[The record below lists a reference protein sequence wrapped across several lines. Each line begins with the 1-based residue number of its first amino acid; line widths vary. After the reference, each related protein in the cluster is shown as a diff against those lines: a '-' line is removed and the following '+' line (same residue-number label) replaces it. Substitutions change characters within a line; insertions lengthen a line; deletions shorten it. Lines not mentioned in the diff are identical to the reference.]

1 MFATMNDCGTILHVE
16 DDPND
21 VLLVQYACRR
31 LAVKP
36 RVETVA
42 NGEEAI
48 AYLKGED
55 PFSNRERHPL
65 PQLVLLDLK
74 MPRVNGFEVLQWI
87 RQQEQFRRTPVIV
100 LSSSNHATDVKRAYD
115 MGANSY
121 LVKPIHFEGLVEV
134 LGSTCHYWLTL
145 NHFAEA

>member
-1 MFATMNDCGTILHVE
+1 MNQNGTILHVE

-31 LAVKP
+31 IASRP

-48 AYLKGED
+48 AYLKGQD
-55 PFSNRERHPL
+55 PFSDRQRHPL

-87 RQQEQFRRTPVIV
+87 RQHEQLRRTPVIV
-100 LSSSNHATDVKRAYD
+100 LTSSNHGTDVRRAYD
-115 MGANSY
+115 AGANSY
-121 LVKPIHFEGLVEV
+121 LVKPVIFEELVEM
-134 LGSTCHYWLTL
+134 LGSAFHYWLTL